1 MSKHFIKILSVFL
14 VVSFLFCVNVYASVQ
29 DTKFEGAIK
38 SVEQIL
44 NAIEV
49 SKLKNTV
56 TDDELVNLLNGLLTI
71 QNIVIEKV
79 GDDVVKNVDILISKV
94 VKTLE
99 DVQNSSLKESVYI
112 VIG

>member
-29 DTKFEGAIK
+29 DTKLEGAIK